1 VVIPIFKIEKN
12 LSHYITREY
21 EKLES
26 KDKQRNFIENFRFL
40 MMSNDTDFQNFYS
53 KKSLNDREFYSI
65 VDSLYQLN
73 NLCMLAE
80 FVTCNKPLLI
90 YEVQKMGNWQGH
102 IDFTEPCRFGHDTML
117 ARIFTILQH
126 FNISTNISYE
136 TSNNSTRNLKVQE
149 ASGYQ
154 TSIPKIS
161 LQGKWVEDFGFPIG
175 SHISVECFQNKLVI
189 LNNENPK

>member
-1 VVIPIFKIEKN
+1 MIPIFEIEKN

-102 IDFTEPCRFGHDTML
+102 VDFTEPCRLGHDTML

-136 TSNNSTRNLKVQE
+136 TRDNSTRNLKVQE
-149 ASGYQ
+149 ASDPYDW
-154 TSIPKIS
+154 IP
-161 LQGKWVEDFGFPIG
+161 LPYR
-175 SHISVECFQNKLVI
+175 
-189 LNNENPK
+189 

>member
-1 VVIPIFKIEKN
+1 MIPIFEIEKN

-53 KKSLNDREFYSI
+53 KNSLNDREFYSI

-102 IDFTEPCRFGHDTML
+102 IDFTEPCRLGHDTML

-136 TSNNSTRNLKVQE
+136 TRDNSTRNLKVQE

-189 LNNENPK
+189 LNNENP

>member
-1 VVIPIFKIEKN
+1 MIPIFEIEKN

-136 TSNNSTRNLKVQE
+136 TRDNSTRNLKVQE

-175 SHISVECFQNKLVI
+175 SHISVVCFQNKLVI
-189 LNNENPK
+189 LNNENHK

>member
-1 VVIPIFKIEKN
+1 MIPIFEIEKN

-102 IDFTEPCRFGHDTML
+102 VDFTEPCRLGHDTML

-126 FNISTNISYE
+126 FNISTNISYD
-136 TSNNSTRNLKVQE
+136 TRDNSTRNLKVQE

>member
-1 VVIPIFKIEKN
+1 MIPIFEIEKN

-102 IDFTEPCRFGHDTML
+102 VDFTEPCRLGHDTML

-136 TSNNSTRNLKVQE
+136 TRDNSTRNLKVQE

-189 LNNENPK
+189 LNNENP

>member
-1 VVIPIFKIEKN
+1 MIPIFEIEKN

-26 KDKQRNFIENFRFL
+26 KDQQRNFIENFRFL
-40 MMSNDTDFQNFYS
+40 MMSNDTDFKNFYA
-53 KKSLNDREFYSI
+53 KKNLSDHEFYSI
-65 VDSLYQLN
+65 ADSLYQLN

-102 IDFTEPCRFGHDTML
+102 IDFTEPCRLGHDTML

-136 TSNNSTRNLKVQE
+136 TRDNSTRNLKVQE

>member
-1 VVIPIFKIEKN
+1 MIPIFEIEKN

-80 FVTCNKPLLI
+80 FVICNKPLLI

-102 IDFTEPCRFGHDTML
+102 IDFTEPCRLGHDTML

-136 TSNNSTRNLKVQE
+136 TRDNSTRNLKVQE

>member
-1 VVIPIFKIEKN
+1 MKLKKN

-40 MMSNDTDFQNFYS
+40 MMLNDTDFQNFYS

-102 IDFTEPCRFGHDTML
+102 IDFTEPCRLGHNTML

-136 TSNNSTRNLKVQE
+136 TRDNSTRNLKVQE

-189 LNNENPK
+189 LNNKNPK

>member
-1 VVIPIFKIEKN
+1 MIPIFEIEKN

-26 KDKQRNFIENFRFL
+26 KDKQRKFIENFRFL
-40 MMSNDTDFQNFYS
+40 MMSNDTDFQNFNS

-80 FVTCNKPLLI
+80 FVICNKPLLI

-102 IDFTEPCRFGHDTML
+102 IDFTEPCRLGHDTML

-136 TSNNSTRNLKVQE
+136 TRDNSTRNLKVQE

>member
-1 VVIPIFKIEKN
+1 MIPIFEIEKN

-102 IDFTEPCRFGHDTML
+102 IDFTEPCRLGHDTML

-136 TSNNSTRNLKVQE
+136 ARDNSTRNLKVQE

-189 LNNENPK
+189 LNNENP

>member
-1 VVIPIFKIEKN
+1 MEIEKN

-40 MMSNDTDFQNFYS
+40 MMSNDIDFQNYYS
-53 KKSLNDREFYSI
+53 KKNLNDREFYSI
-65 VDSLYQLN
+65 VDTLYQLN

-80 FVTCNKPLLI
+80 FVTCNKPTLI

-102 IDFTEPCRFGHDTML
+102 IDFTETCRLGHDTML
-117 ARIFTILQH
+117 ARMFSILQH
-126 FNISTNISYE
+126 YNLSTNISYE
-136 TSNNSTRNLKVQE
+136 VQNNPTHNLKVHE

-154 TSIPKIS
+154 TSIPQIS
-161 LQGKWVEDFGFPIG
+161 LQGKWVEEYGFPIG
-175 SHISVECFQNKLVI
+175 AHISVECFQNKLVI
-189 LNNENPK
+189 LNNPNPK

>member
-1 VVIPIFKIEKN
+1 MVIPIFEIEKN

-102 IDFTEPCRFGHDTML
+102 IDFTEPCRLGHDTML

-136 TSNNSTRNLKVQE
+136 TRDNSTRNLKVQE

-189 LNNENPK
+189 LNNENP

>member
-1 VVIPIFKIEKN
+1 MTLIFEIEKN

-102 IDFTEPCRFGHDTML
+102 IDFTEPCRLGHDTML

-136 TSNNSTRNLKVQE
+136 TRDNSTRNLKVQE

>member
-1 VVIPIFKIEKN
+1 MIPIFEIEKN

-102 IDFTEPCRFGHDTML
+102 IDFTEPCRLGHDTML

-136 TSNNSTRNLKVQE
+136 TRDNSTRNLKVQE

-189 LNNENPK
+189 LNNENP

>member
-1 VVIPIFKIEKN
+1 MILIFEIEKN

-53 KKSLNDREFYSI
+53 KKSLNNREFYSI

-73 NLCMLAE
+73 NLWILAE
-80 FVTCNKPLLI
+80 FVTCNKALLI

-102 IDFTEPCRFGHDTML
+102 IDFTEPYRLGHDTML

-126 FNISTNISYE
+126 FNLNTNISYD
-136 TSNNSTRNLKVQE
+136 THDNSTRSLKVQE

-154 TSIPKIS
+154 TSIPQIS
-161 LQGKWVEDFGFPIG
+161 LQGKWVEDFGFPIS

>member
-1 VVIPIFKIEKN
+1 MIPIFKIEKN

-102 IDFTEPCRFGHDTML
+102 IDFTEPCRLGHDTML

-136 TSNNSTRNLKVQE
+136 TRDNSTRNLKVQE

>member
-1 VVIPIFKIEKN
+1 MIPIFEIEKN

-26 KDKQRNFIENFRFL
+26 KDKQRKFIENFRFL

-80 FVTCNKPLLI
+80 FVTCNKSLLI

-102 IDFTEPCRFGHDTML
+102 VDFTEPCRLGHDTML

-136 TSNNSTRNLKVQE
+136 TRDNSTRNLKVQE

>member
-1 VVIPIFKIEKN
+1 MTLIFEIEKN

-65 VDSLYQLN
+65 ADSLYQLN

-102 IDFTEPCRFGHDTML
+102 IDFTEPCRLGHDTML

-126 FNISTNISYE
+126 FNISTNISYD
-136 TSNNSTRNLKVQE
+136 TRDNSTRNLKVQE

>member
-1 VVIPIFKIEKN
+1 MIPIFEIEKN

-40 MMSNDTDFQNFYS
+40 MMSNDTDFQNFNS

-102 IDFTEPCRFGHDTML
+102 IDFTEPCRLGHDTML

-136 TSNNSTRNLKVQE
+136 TRDNSTRNLKVQE

>member
-1 VVIPIFKIEKN
+1 MIPIFKIEKN

-102 IDFTEPCRFGHDTML
+102 IDFTEPCRLGHDTML

-136 TSNNSTRNLKVQE
+136 TRDNSTRNLKVQE

-189 LNNENPK
+189 LNNENP

>member
-1 VVIPIFKIEKN
+1 MIPIFEIEKN

-80 FVTCNKPLLI
+80 FVTCNKPLLV

-102 IDFTEPCRFGHDTML
+102 IDFTEPCRLGHDTML

-126 FNISTNISYE
+126 FNISSNISYE
-136 TSNNSTRNLKVQE
+136 TRDNSTRNLKVQE

>member
-1 VVIPIFKIEKN
+1 MIPIFEIEKN

-40 MMSNDTDFQNFYS
+40 MMSNYTDFQNFYS

-102 IDFTEPCRFGHDTML
+102 IDFTEPCRLGHDTML

-136 TSNNSTRNLKVQE
+136 TRDNSTRNLKVQE

-189 LNNENPK
+189 LNNENP

>member
-1 VVIPIFKIEKN
+1 MILILEIEKN
-12 LSHYITREY
+12 LSRYIRREY

-26 KDKQRNFIENFRFL
+26 QDKQRSFIENFRFL
-40 MMSNDTDFQNFYS
+40 MMSSDTDFQNFYS
-53 KKSLNDREFYSI
+53 KRSLNDREFYSI

-80 FVTCNKPLLI
+80 FVSYNKPLLL
-90 YEVQKMGNWQGH
+90 YELQKIGNWQGH
-102 IDFTEPCRFGHDTML
+102 IDFTEPCRLGHDTML

-126 FNISTNISYE
+126 FNLSTNFSYE
-136 TSNNSTRNLKVQE
+136 THPIPTRNLKVQE
-149 ASGYQ
+149 ASGHP

-189 LNNENPK
+189 FSTEKPK

>member
-1 VVIPIFKIEKN
+1 MIPIFKIEKN
-12 LSHYITREY
+12 LSRYITREY

-102 IDFTEPCRFGHDTML
+102 IDFTEPCRFGHDIML

-136 TSNNSTRNLKVQE
+136 TRDNSTRNLKVQE

>member
-1 VVIPIFKIEKN
+1 MTLIFEIEKN

-102 IDFTEPCRFGHDTML
+102 IDFTEPCRLGHDTML

-126 FNISTNISYE
+126 FNISTNISYD
-136 TSNNSTRNLKVQE
+136 TRDNSTRNLKVQE

>member
-1 VVIPIFKIEKN
+1 MIPIFEIEKN

-21 EKLES
+21 EKLKS

-102 IDFTEPCRFGHDTML
+102 IDFTEPCRLGHDTML

-136 TSNNSTRNLKVQE
+136 TRDNSTRNLKVQE

-189 LNNENPK
+189 LNNENP

>member
-1 VVIPIFKIEKN
+1 MIPIFKIEKN

-102 IDFTEPCRFGHDTML
+102 IDFTEPCRLGHDTML

>member
-1 VVIPIFKIEKN
+1 VIPIFEIEKN

-136 TSNNSTRNLKVQE
+136 TRDNSTRNLKVQE

>member
-1 VVIPIFKIEKN
+1 MIPIFEIEKN

-102 IDFTEPCRFGHDTML
+102 IDFTEPCRLGHDTML

-136 TSNNSTRNLKVQE
+136 TRENSTRNLKVQE

>member
-1 VVIPIFKIEKN
+1 MIPIFEIEKN

-102 IDFTEPCRFGHDTML
+102 IDFTEPCRLGHDTML

-136 TSNNSTRNLKVQE
+136 TRDNSTRNLKVQE

-175 SHISVECFQNKLVI
+175 SNISVECFQNKLVI
-189 LNNENPK
+189 LNNENP

>member
-1 VVIPIFKIEKN
+1 MIPIFEIEKN

-26 KDKQRNFIENFRFL
+26 KDKQRIFIENFRFL

-102 IDFTEPCRFGHDTML
+102 IDFTEPCRLGHDTML

-136 TSNNSTRNLKVQE
+136 TRDNSTRNLKVQE

-189 LNNENPK
+189 LNNENP

>member
-1 VVIPIFKIEKN
+1 MIPIFKIEKN

-102 IDFTEPCRFGHDTML
+102 IDFTEPCRFGHDIML

>member
-1 VVIPIFKIEKN
+1 MIPIFEIEKN

-102 IDFTEPCRFGHDTML
+102 IDFTEPCRLGHDTML

-126 FNISTNISYE
+126 FNISTNISYD
-136 TSNNSTRNLKVQE
+136 TRDNSTRNLKVQE

>member
-1 VVIPIFKIEKN
+1 MIPIFKIEKN

-136 TSNNSTRNLKVQE
+136 TRDNSTRNLKVQE

>member
-1 VVIPIFKIEKN
+1 MIPIFEIEKN

-26 KDKQRNFIENFRFL
+26 KDNQRNFIENFRFL